1 MLKNTF
7 CHIPGVGLKTE
18 KNLWRRGV
26 LSWDSAIDIKRLPE
40 RARPLFVRSIE
51 ESRER
56 LEARDLAYFSALLP
70 PDQQW
75 RLFSEFR
82 KGVAYL
88 DIETNGYAGPTGYI
102 TAISLYDGRS
112 VRYYV
117 RGENLHA
124 FKHDIR
130 DYSVVV
136 TYNGKC
142 FDIPFIESHMN
153 IRIRQP
159 HIDLRYILKDL
170 GFTGGLKSCEKKLGI
185 DRGELDGV
193 DGYFA
198 VLLWNDYRRNNNPR
212 ALETLLAYNIQDVV
226 NLEPLMVTSYNLK
239 LAGTPFEKTHRLP
252 DPMAPEKLPF
262 KPDTTTIERLFSEH
276 SRHYQTV

>member
-7 CHIPGVGLKTE
+7 CHLPGVGLKTE

-26 LSWDSAIDIKRLPE
+26 LSWDSAIDLKRLPE
-40 RARPLFVRSIE
+40 RARPLFDCRIKESI
-51 ESRER
+51 ER
-56 LEARDLAYFSALLP
+56 LEKRDLVYFAAHLP
-70 PDQQW
+70 PEEHW

-82 KGVAYL
+82 NGVAYL
-88 DIETNGYAGPTGYI
+88 DIETNGYSGPSGYI
-102 TAISLYDGRS
+102 TAISLYDGAS

-124 FKHDIR
+124 FKRDIK

-136 TYNGKC
+136 TFNGKC

-159 HIDLRYILKDL
+159 HIDLRFVLKDL

-185 DRGELDGV
+185 DRGALDGV

-198 VLLWNDYRRNNNPR
+198 VLLWNDYRRNGNKR

-252 DPMAPEKLPF
+252 EPALPKDLPF
-262 KPDTTTIERLFSEH
+262 KPDLSTIERIFSEH